1 MTIIERQPKRGASK
15 AGDRIRQGRAGDGVR
30 LDAAGRI
37 LIQFELR
44 SDGCHYVRLARAD
57 VGVICTHS
65 EGRRPGFTW
74 LCYLPDQRRTPQFA
88 ETLDKAK
95 DAMRVSVE
103 DWCQTAGLVSRPKR
117 AGRPVEGWRA

>member
-1 MTIIERQPKRGASK
+1 MTFTIERKPKRGSK
-15 AGDRIRQGRAGDGVR
+15 PGDTIRQGRAGEGVR
-30 LDAAGRI
+30 LDGAGRI
-37 LIQFELR
+37 VIQYELR

-57 VGVICTHS
+57 VGVICKHN
-65 EGRRPGFTW
+65 EGCRPGFTW

-103 DWCQTAGLVSRPKR
+103 DWCDAAGLVTRPKR
-117 AGRPVEGWRA
+117 AARPVEGWRA

>member
-1 MTIIERQPKRGASK
+1 MTFTVERKPRRGGA
-15 AGDRIRQGRAGDGVR
+15 AGDKIRQGRAGEGVR
-30 LDAAGRI
+30 LDGAGRI
-37 LIQFELR
+37 VIQYELR

-57 VGVICTHS
+57 VGVICTHN

-95 DAMRVSVE
+95 DAMRVSIE
-103 DWCQTAGLVSRPKR
+103 DWCQAAGLVSRAKR
-117 AGRPVEGWRA
+117 AGGPAGVWRA